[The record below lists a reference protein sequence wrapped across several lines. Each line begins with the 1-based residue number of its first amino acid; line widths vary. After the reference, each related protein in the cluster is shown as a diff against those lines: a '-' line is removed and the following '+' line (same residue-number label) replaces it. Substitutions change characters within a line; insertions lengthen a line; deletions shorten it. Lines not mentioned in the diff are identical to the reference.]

1 MGSAG
6 AVGRPGPRR
15 RDEERGGRTRSPGL
29 VGGAAGGARSR
40 GRRRCGG
47 VPRWLAG
54 TAAARTGVDGCQG
67 ARSAGRAGLDRAS
80 RGARAPGALRGGLV
94 GGLHPARPRRRLRVR
109 GVGAVSGVTL
119 VDVAFWVFGAGRV
132 LAAWLLFR
140 FDSMF
145 RAAYWRFASF
155 ACAGAWLLSLNSRI
169 LRLFPVR
176 DMACR

>member
-15 RDEERGGRTRSPGL
+15 RDEERGGRTRSAGV

-40 GRRRCGG
+40 GRRRGGG

-119 VDVAFWVFGAGRV
+119 VAVAFWVFGDGSV
-132 LAAWLLFR
+132 LAAWRVFR
-140 FDSMF
+140 GDAWV
-145 RAAYWRFASF
+145 RADRKS
-155 ACAGAWLLSLNSRI
+155 
-169 LRLFPVR
+169 VV
-176 DMACR
+176 